1 MKQLKWIKELYLM
14 CVIICFMEN
23 NKFMILNKELE
34 SIKINKDNLF
44 SNVFRI
50 RLVDLNDILKSLY
63 ILNHLNNYNSN
74 LK

>member
-1 MKQLKWIKELYLM
+1 M